1 MALYENIKKR
11 RLELNMSQAELA
23 KLMGYADKS
32 MIAKI
37 EAGKVD
43 LTQSKI
49 KAAAIALHTTQEAL
63 FDGEEEQKDTVI
75 NSLVAGVAK
84 LTPENKEKL
93 LDYLTLLLQSQ
104 K

>member
-1 MALYENIKKR
+1 
-11 RLELNMSQAELA
+11 MSQAELA

-49 KAAAIALHTTQEAL
+49 ILAAKALKTTPEYL
-63 FDGEEEQKDTVI
+63 FDNDVSYEDEQLWEAIKSDPRKLQLAMWIADLDADTLNRVDKI
-75 NSLVAGVAK
+75 
-84 LTPENKEKL
+84 LTAAFER
-93 LDYLTLLLQSQ
+93 
-104 K
+104 

>member
-1 MALYENIKKR
+1 MLLSLYENIKKR
-11 RLELNMSQAELA
+11 RIELEMSQTELA

-49 KAAAIALHTTQEAL
+49 KAAAEALRTTQEAL
-63 FDGEEEQKDTVI
+63 FDDAEPEQEITLSDEERALLIAYRSAPAEV
-75 NSLVAGVAK
+75 
-84 LTPENKEKL
+84 KEIIRKIVER
-93 LDYLTLLLQSQ
+93 
-104 K
+104 